1 LVLAIWPP
9 IVENWW
15 VQGHSDS
22 NRELLDA
29 AALCRQL
36 VPDGSVE
43 AFLADHRGELFPDE
57 MFGDLFSSSRGRPSV
72 PADVVA
78 SVMVLQ
84 ALEGLSDRDAA
95 RALRDRISWKVA
107 CGLALDDEG
116 FDFTVLTYWRTRLR
130 TSDHPER
137 IFDAVRSVI
146 DATGVLKGRT
156 RRALDSTLLDDAVA
170 TQDTVTQLI
179 SAIRRV
185 RRVVPDATDVV
196 VTSHDY
202 DSSGKPLIAWDD
214 PVAKAA
220 LVDGLVSDA
229 LTLLAVFDGA
239 TEDAEASAALG
250 LLALI
255 AGQDVE
261 QDDDGTWKIAQRVA
275 PDRIIST
282 VDPEA
287 RHMHKSR
294 SEYRDGY
301 KAHIAIE
308 PETGLVTATALTPA
322 TTADGPTGVDLLTGE
337 SPGLEILGDGAYGS
351 GETLAALGKAKHRRA
366 IKPWPMSRAVP
377 GGFDRDDFIVD
388 NASGTATCPAGHTV
402 KITPGRAA
410 VFGIHCRGCPLRER
424 CTKSKDGKTLRLH
437 PLDGELVES
446 RRAWR
451 DGDFAADY
459 RRWRPMVE
467 RSIAW
472 LVADGNRRVRF
483 RGVEENQLGLSLR
496 VAAINL
502 RRLVNLGLDHEGG
515 WLLKVT

>member
-1 LVLAIWPP
+1 MLAIWLP

-15 VQGHSDS
+15 VQGHSDP

-36 VPDGSVE
+36 VPQGSVE
-43 AFLADHRGELFPDE
+43 AFLADHRRELFPDE
-57 MFGDLFSSSRGRPSV
+57 MFEDLFRSRRGRPSV

-116 FDFTVLTYWRTRLR
+116 FDYSVLTYWRTRLR
-130 TSDHPER
+130 TSERPER

-146 DATGVLKGRT
+146 DATGVLKGKT

-185 RRVVPDATDVV
+185 RRLVAGADEVPVSA
-196 VTSHDY
+196 HDY
-202 DSSGKPLIAWDD
+202 EASGKPLIAWDD

-220 LVDGLVSDA
+220 LVDGLIRDA
-229 LTLLAVFDGA
+229 LALLEAFDAGGRDPEA
-239 TEDAEASAALG
+239 TDALG
-250 LLALI
+250 LLALV

-261 QDDDGTWKIAQRVA
+261 QDEDGTWKIAQRVA
-275 PDRIIST
+275 PDRVIST

-287 RHMHKSR
+287 RHMRKSR

-308 PETGLVTATALTPA
+308 PETGLVTKAILTKANVVDGRCAVALV
-322 TTADGPTGVDLLTGE
+322 ADED
-337 SPGLEILGDGAYGS
+337 PGLMVLGDTGYAS
-351 GETLAALGKAKHRRA
+351 GETLAALQAAEHRTV
-366 IKPWPMSRAVP
+366 IKPWPIQRTVP
-377 GGFDRDDFIVD
+377 GGFDRDDFVVD
-388 NASGTATCPAGHTV
+388 HDAGTATCPAGHTV
-402 KITPGRAA
+402 KITPRLNA
-410 VFGIHCRGCPLRER
+410 VFGRHCHDCSLRAR
-424 CTKSKDGKTLRLH
+424 CTTAKDGRA
-437 PLDGELVES
+437 LDLTPHDRELVA
-446 RRAWR
+446 RRASWR
-451 DGDFAADY
+451 RGECKEDY
-459 RRWRPMVE
+459 RRFRPMVE
-467 RSIAW
+467 RAIAW
-472 LVADGNRRVRF
+472 LVADSHRRVRF
-483 RGVEENQLGLSLR
+483 RGVEKNQLGLSLR
-496 VAAINL
+496 IAAINL
-502 RRLVNLGLDHEGG
+502 RRLINLGLAHDGA
-515 WLLKVT
+515 WTFSTT